1 MKKKKKSFNLLIFSV
16 PLFLL
21 VGCFAFYFIQPMVS
35 DESKRPEKVRISQV
49 QVSQKINEEP
59 KPEKIQLFQPP
70 LTEYNY
76 NFKYDIKVSGTLK
89 TLTFKMYVPQQ
100 EQLRQYPTIAN
111 LSQKPNKY
119 YKTDKGT
126 IAEYNFNDISDT
138 TITVSFNGKLKTNP
152 FDLKNAKLVNYNLY
166 PESDLS
172 KYLVAEKLIEVDDEL
187 VQNIAKSINGSSQEE
202 IVDKIFRYV
211 QGNFKYTITPNIG
224 AKQALIT
231 KKGKCTEYAAAMV
244 ALCRAKGIPARTV
257 TGHFM
262 RNYNSSHA
270 WVEVYYKDYG
280 WVTYDPTVLNS
291 RIVYK
296 DKKTGK
302 VLKTVNNL
310 NPSVAQSDYIVLS
323 RNELAHRLVNFAYA
337 PNKKGMAQFTTSF
350 SVEKL

>member
-1 MKKKKKSFNLLIFSV
+1 MKRKKKVFNPLIFCI
-16 PLFLL
+16 PFFILT
-21 VGCFAFYFIQPMVS
+21 GCFAFYFLQSTIS
-35 DESKRPEKVRISQV
+35 NGSKFSEKEQTSQV
-49 QVSQKINEEP
+49 QEAQNTNEEP
-59 KPEKIQLFQPP
+59 KTEKIQLFQPS

-76 NFKYDIKVSGTLK
+76 SFKYDIKVSGTLK

-138 TITVSFNGKLKTNP
+138 TITVSFDGKLKTNP
-152 FDLKNAKLVNYNLY
+152 FDLKNAKQVNYNLY
-166 PESDLS
+166 PQEDLS
-172 KYLVAEKLIEVDDEL
+172 KYLVPEKLIEVDDEL
-187 VQNIAKSINGSSQEE
+187 VKNIANTINGSSQEE

-231 KKGKCTEYAAAMV
+231 KKGKCTEYAATMV

-291 RIVYK
+291 RLVYK
-296 DKKTGK
+296 DRKTGK
-302 VLKTVNNL
+302 VLKTVNTL

-337 PNKKGMAQFTTSF
+337 PNKNGMAQLTTSF
-350 SVEKL
+350 TVEKL